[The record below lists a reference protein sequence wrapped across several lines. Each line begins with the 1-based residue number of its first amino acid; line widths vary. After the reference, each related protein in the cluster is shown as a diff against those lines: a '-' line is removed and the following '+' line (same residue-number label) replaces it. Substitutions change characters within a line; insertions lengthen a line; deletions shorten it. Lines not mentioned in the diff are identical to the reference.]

1 MDIIP
6 IIMKGIL
13 IILGLGLL
21 GLGRQLFWLFIAAA
35 GFVLGL
41 SVGNQLAAGS
51 NDWVTLIIAL
61 LGGVLGFVLAIRIQ
75 KLGLRIA
82 GFVVGGYV
90 LVQLISLVQLSSLV
104 GYMNEN
110 NLIWVGI
117 FIVGGIFGAILTI
130 SVVNIALIGL
140 SATGGSL
147 IVVQALDLE
156 PTIKFVIFLVLLL
169 LGIFIQGRGLDKD
182 VIPET

>member
-1 MDIIP
+1 MEIIP

-21 GLGRQLFWLFIAAA
+21 SLGRQLFWLFIAAA

-41 SVGNQLAAGS
+41 SVGSQLATGS

-82 GFVVGGYV
+82 GFVVSGYA
-90 LVQLISLVQLSSLV
+90 LVQLVSIF

-169 LGIFIQGRGLDKD
+169 LGIFIQWRGLDKD
-182 VIPET
+182 VIPGT